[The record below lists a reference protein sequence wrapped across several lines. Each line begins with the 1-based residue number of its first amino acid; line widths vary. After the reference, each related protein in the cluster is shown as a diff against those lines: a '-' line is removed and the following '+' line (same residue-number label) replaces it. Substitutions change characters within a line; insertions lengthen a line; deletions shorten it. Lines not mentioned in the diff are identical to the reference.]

1 MQVRVQYT
9 DGREHIIL
17 LDAHR
22 TLRFGTRRSADV
34 QLEGGGIF
42 PIHFGVLL
50 HHGAFTVVASEQ
62 ARKIRVNGKRVHE
75 SALHVGDRIEVGE
88 IVVIVEDDLPTPAT
102 VVDTSTEPTGRE
114 SKSGSRSV
122 WLARLALGCAVL
134 PLVTLLGVYVGQ
146 LPTADE
152 LRQKADDAYRE
163 EDYARAVDCYDTYLR
178 ARPRS
183 TESRNARTKREL
195 ADWLSR
201 EGESDAAPLVTDIQ
215 AASTEWSS
223 DDNVSV
229 SGALA
234 QLLPPAVRDLTQQ
247 AQVAES
253 SGSGDAADGVLALA
267 QTGIDLMRRHLT
279 AGQLRT
285 ADVDQLQADVLRLE
299 RPRDARTALENTLKS
314 LEEAATKADWNAAR
328 SQREALLSAYPQW
341 NRDGRLREALQQ
353 VAVTLAN
360 QVQILDPPNQ
370 NGSLQPTSAAWQA
383 RVQLVG
389 TQPRPI
395 AEAVQLRDAS
405 IGAARCIVRPGAGI
419 VLGVDPIT
427 GRLLT
432 RTSIGWAGPTTVC
445 ELGETDC
452 LLADAMRQ
460 EVRRMDLASGA
471 VKWRLPMQADAI
483 STTSDGTLGIA
494 LTRPDVVTLVSLVD
508 GEVLWQCRLPQAI
521 DVAPVLDPERVV
533 CYVVADESQVYT
545 LSIDSGA
552 CLSVCAPGHGLGTVW
567 AKPMSVGEYL
577 LFVEQLGAELS
588 AIHILR
594 RGDALQ
600 VVQVVEISGSLN
612 GLPWQVGSVVYL
624 PVERGLVGRL
634 RFNPDDRRKPFT
646 VLDHWDVSAAIGRS
660 PSALQWTFV
669 GERICVGGHGIS
681 LFRAQA
687 DASLPE
693 QVVELEPDFV
703 AWGPLSLRGDCLL
716 AVGSPV
722 DSVVRQV
729 RAWDLARPCALWS
742 ISLGAPI
749 KDRVSATVE
758 ADELHI
764 GCGDDSYVVSPQQF
778 APAVGQLTCVE
789 PTGKVELTGAE
800 PKPPVDPAA
809 GPLNTN
815 VREEIAGRSFE
826 IAPEGLVCYGPDRA
840 LRWQTALSTE
850 RIVGLC
856 LSGDGEL
863 TVGDAA
869 GHVWRIG
876 VDRGEIRQK
885 MADVGEPL
893 VAGPWSIAAHLV
905 VLSQDGCL
913 LVWE

>member
-9 DGREHIIL
+9 DGREQVIL

-75 SALHVGDRIEVGE
+75 SALQVGDRIEVGE
-88 IVVIVEDDLPTPAT
+88 IVVTVEDDVPMPEA
-102 VVDTSTEPTGRE
+102 VRDTSTKPTGRE
-114 SKSGSRSV
+114 SRSSSRTA

-152 LRQKADDAYRE
+152 LRQKAEAAYRE
-163 EDYARAVDCYDTYLR
+163 EDYARAVDCYDAYLR

-183 TESRNARTKREL
+183 TESRDARIKREL

-201 EGESDAAPLVTDIQ
+201 ESEYTATLVTDIQ
-215 AASTEWSS
+215 AAAMEWSS

-229 SGALA
+229 SGVLT

-247 AQVAES
+247 AQIAES
-253 SGSGDAADGVLALA
+253 SGSRSTADRALNSA
-267 QTGIDLMRRHLT
+267 QAGIDLMLKHLS

-285 ADVDQLQADVLRLE
+285 ADVDQLQANVLRLE
-299 RPRDARTALENTLKS
+299 HSRDARVVLQDTLKC
-314 LEEAATKADWNAAR
+314 LAEAAVTADWNAAR
-328 SQREALLSAYPQW
+328 RQRETLLNAYPQW

-353 VAVTLAN
+353 VVVKLAN
-360 QVQILDPPNQ
+360 QVQILGPPKED
-370 NGSLQPTSAAWQA
+370 GALQPTSAAWQA
-383 RVQLVG
+383 RVQLMG
-389 TQPRPI
+389 TQPKAI
-395 AEAVQLRDAS
+395 AEAVQPRDAS
-405 IGAARCIVRPGAGI
+405 IGAARCIIRPGTGI

-427 GRLLT
+427 GRLLS
-432 RTSIGWAGPTTVC
+432 RTAIGWAGPTTVC

-452 LLADAMRQ
+452 LLADALRQ

-471 VKWRLPMQADAI
+471 VKWRLPMPVDAI
-483 STTSDGTLGIA
+483 SATSDGTRGIA
-494 LTRPDVVTLVSLVD
+494 LSRPDVITLISLGD
-508 GEVLWQCRLPQAI
+508 GQVIWQCRFPQAI
-521 DVAPVLDPERVV
+521 AVAPVFDPEGSV

-545 LSIDSGA
+545 LSVDSGA
-552 CLSVCAPGHGLGTVW
+552 CLSVSAPGHGLGTVW
-567 AKPMSVGEYL
+567 ARPMSVGEYL

-594 RGDALQ
+594 RGNEPQ
-600 VVQVVEISGSLN
+600 VIQVVEISGSLN

-646 VLDHWDVSAAIGRS
+646 VLDHWDVSAATGRS
-660 PSALQWTFV
+660 PSAAQWTFA
-669 GERICVGGHGIS
+669 GERICVGGQGVG
-681 LFRAQA
+681 LFRTQA
-687 DASLPE
+687 DTSLPE
-693 QVVELEPDFV
+693 RVVELEPDFV
-703 AWGPLSLRGDCLL
+703 AWGPLNLRGDCLI

-722 DSVVRQV
+722 DSGVRQV

-742 ISLGAPI
+742 ISLGAPR

-764 GCGDDSYVVSPQQF
+764 ECGDDSYVLSPQQLT
-778 APAVGQLTCVE
+778 PAVGQLTCVE
-789 PTGKVELTGAE
+789 PTGKVEFTGAE
-800 PKPPVDPAA
+800 SKPQVDPAA
-809 GPLNTN
+809 EPLNTD
-815 VREEIAGRSFE
+815 VREEIAGRAFE
-826 IAPEGLVCYGPDRA
+826 VTPEGLACYGPERA
-840 LRWQTALSTE
+840 LQWQTSLSSE

-863 TVGDAA
+863 AVGDAA

-876 VDRGEIRQK
+876 VDRGEIRQT

-893 VAGPWSIAAHLV
+893 VAGPWWFASHLV
-905 VLSQDGCL
+905 VLSQDGAL